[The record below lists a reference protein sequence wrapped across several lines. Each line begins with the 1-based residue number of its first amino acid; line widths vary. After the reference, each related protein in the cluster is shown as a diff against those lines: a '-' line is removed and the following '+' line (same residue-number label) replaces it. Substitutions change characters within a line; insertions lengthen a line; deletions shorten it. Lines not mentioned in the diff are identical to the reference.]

1 MPGGKCDVV
10 SCRHAR
16 RSPPATPVTKHFPEK
31 YRDELT
37 HCKNYPRPCLLFKT
51 AIQAGRGARQGVR
64 FEIDTCKP
72 SVFRGCKATASCEVE
87 MESTIAILEINRKV
101 EASPRCL
108 DSLELF

>member
-37 HCKNYPRPCLLFKT
+37 HCKNYLTPCLLFKT

-64 FEIDTCKP
+64 FEIDTGKP
-72 SVFRGCKATASCEVE
+72 SFFRGCKATASCEVE
-87 MESTIAILEINRKV
+87 MESTIAILEINRKF
-101 EASPRCL
+101 EASPRRL